1 MFWSDQVGP
10 VSNFEYLFNM
20 MDDTPAMEDEIV
32 DVSDNS
38 GDWGSFRSGD
48 SDPPLKLCHFV
59 PSLSCPNT
67 STFITFH

>member
-48 SDPPLKLCHFV
+48 SDPL
-59 PSLSCPNT
+59 
-67 STFITFH
+67 